1 MKYHRRLKRQL
12 RELNLD
18 ERDLDKI
25 APLLDMV
32 NKSYIV
38 MDEDMQHAETIL
50 EESSKELYLRNLQLK
65 NNVEEVTSQLTK
77 VASNI
82 KDVIFEIDL
91 SGRWSY
97 LNSAWEEITGIL
109 VKDCIGKSIGDCLK
123 NVDGQPYSNL
133 LNLNNPEEN
142 TFNKTLESL
151 DKNGSRIWLEFTI
164 KGIKSTTG
172 KVEGY
177 IGTIVNITNLKLTE
191 LELIKAREKEIKA
204 NKAKSEF
211 LSTMS
216 HEIRTPLNAV
226 IGIAHLLLIENPKPE
241 QIENLSTLKYSSEHL
256 LGVVNDI
263 LDYDKIAAGSLELE
277 KTNFSLKQVLN
288 TVQSIFTNKATKKG
302 ISFQIKKDALF
313 QDTLVGDSTRLS
325 QILTNLVSNAIKF
338 TEQGVVSLQVE
349 VLMETENNTKLLF
362 SVQDT
367 GIGIESDK
375 IDKIFES
382 FAQAHVS
389 TTRLYGGT
397 GLGLAICQRLL
408 QLMGTSIKVES
419 TPNVGSCFS
428 FELDFRKGNPIAS
441 ILQEENNSAL
451 GTIEHED
458 VDRIKGSK
466 ILVVE
471 DNKINIF
478 LIEKFLKKWGVD
490 YDVAINGQLAV
501 QHAFK
506 KEYDLILMDL
516 QMPVM
521 NGYDASLAIRASE
534 SLHNQTIPIYALS
547 ASTGETIKKD
557 LFSHGMNGLICKPFN
572 PNELYNTISE
582 ILTSNVKENI

>member
-1 MKYHRRLKRQL
+1 MKYHRRLQRQL
-12 RELNLD
+12 CELNLD
-18 ERDLDKI
+18 QKVLDII
-25 APLLDMV
+25 APLLHMV
-32 NKSYIV
+32 DNSYKV
-38 MDEDMQHAETIL
+38 MDADMQHAETIL

-97 LNSAWEEITGIL
+97 LNSAWEEMTGL
-109 VKDCIGKSIGDCLK
+109 SVKESIGKSIEECLK
-123 NVDGQPYSNL
+123 NVNGKPYSNL
-133 LNLNNPEEN
+133 LDLHNPEAN
-142 TFNKTLESL
+142 TFNRTLESL
-151 DKNGSRIWLEFTI
+151 GKNGDRIWLEFTI
-164 KGIKSTTG
+164 KGIKSDSG

-191 LELIKAREKEIKA
+191 YELIKAREKEVKA

-226 IGIAHLLLIENPKPE
+226 IGIAHLLLIENPKQE

-277 KTNFSLKQVLN
+277 KANFSLKQVLN
-288 TVQSIFTNKATKKG
+288 TVQSIFTNKASKKG
-302 ISFQIKKDALF
+302 ISFQIKKDSLL
-313 QDTLVGDSTRLS
+313 QDTMIGDSTRLS

-338 TEQGVVSLQVE
+338 TEHGTVSLEVE
-349 VLMETENNTKLLF
+349 VLNETENNTKLLF
-362 SVQDT
+362 SVNDT

-389 TTRLYGGT
+389 TTRIYGGT

-451 GTIEHED
+451 GTNDLED
-458 VDRIKGSK
+458 SKKLQGYK

-490 YDVAINGQLAV
+490 YDVAIDGKVAV
-501 QHAFK
+501 QYAFK

-534 SLHNQTIPIYALS
+534 SIHNQTIPIYALS
-547 ASTGETIKKD
+547 ASTGESIKKD
-557 LFSHGMNGLICKPFN
+557 LLSHGMNGLICKPFN
-572 PNELYNTISE
+572 PNELYHTISE
-582 ILTSNVKENI
+582 ILIGNVKENT

>member
-1 MKYHRRLKRQL
+1 MKYHRRLQRQL
-12 RELNLD
+12 CKLNLD
-18 ERDLDKI
+18 QTDLEKM
-25 APLLDMV
+25 APLLQMV
-32 NKSYIV
+32 DTSYKQ
-38 MDEDMQHAETIL
+38 MDSDMQHAENIL

-65 NNVEEVTSQLTK
+65 NNVEKVTSQLSK
-77 VASNI
+77 VAGNI

-91 SGRWSY
+91 AGRWSY

-123 NVDGQPYSNL
+123 NVEGLPYSNL
-133 LNLNNPEEN
+133 LDLYNPEKN

-151 DKNGSRIWLEFTI
+151 DKNGNRIWLEFTI
-164 KGIKSTTG
+164 KGIKSSTG

-191 LELIKAREKEIKA
+191 FELIKAREQEIKA
-204 NKAKSEF
+204 NKAKGEF

-302 ISFQIKKDALF
+302 ISFQIKKDSLF

-349 VLMETENNTKLLF
+349 VLKETENNTKLLF

-367 GIGIESDK
+367 GIGIESNK

-441 ILQEENNSAL
+441 ILEEENNSAL
-451 GTIEHED
+451 GTNEIED
-458 VDRIKGSK
+458 SNGLKGSK

-478 LIEKFLKKWGVD
+478 LIEKFLKKWGVE
-490 YDVAINGQLAV
+490 YDVAVNGKLAV
-501 QHAFK
+501 QYAFQ

-534 SLHNQTIPIYALS
+534 NIHNKTLPIYALT
-547 ASTGETIKKD
+547 ASTGQSIKNEIVD
-557 LFSHGMNGLICKPFN
+557 HGMNGLICKPFN
-572 PNELYNTISE
+572 PNEMFKTILD
-582 ILTSNVKENI
+582 ILKSNVKENI

>member
-25 APLLDMV
+25 VPLLDMV

-367 GIGIESDK
+367 GIGIERDK

-501 QHAFK
+501 QHAFI

-534 SLHNQTIPIYALS
+534 SIHNQTIPIYALS